1 MTETFPIL
9 IIGGNGKTG
18 RLVNQALAARGIATR
33 PVSRSST
40 PAFDWTDRTTWDAA
54 LAGTRAA
61 YVTYQPDLAV
71 PSAVEDIAELCRRAR
86 KAGLEHIVLLSG
98 RGEVSAQRA
107 EAELER
113 SGIAWTIIR
122 ASWFMQNFSEGFF
135 TDGIRAGELAL
146 PAGPVPEPFVDIRD
160 IADIAVAALTDPR
173 HRGQLYEVTGPRA
186 LSFEAAVAG
195 IAQAVGRPVVYR
207 EIPFAD
213 FQTGLEAAGLPQ
225 LYVDFFHELFT
236 EVLDGRNAV
245 PANGVEMALGR
256 APRGFA
262 EFAAEA
268 AAAGVWN

>member
-18 RLVNQALAARGIATR
+18 RLVNDALTARDIATR
-33 PVSRSST
+33 PVSRSTT
-40 PAFDWTDRTTWDAA
+40 PAFDWTDRSTWDAA
-54 LAGTRAA
+54 LAGIRVA

-71 PSAVEDIAELCRRAR
+71 PSSVEDIAELCRRAR
-86 KAGLEHIVLLSG
+86 KAGIEHIVLLSG
-98 RGEVSAQRA
+98 RGEISAQRA

-113 SGIAWTIIR
+113 SGLAWTIIR
-122 ASWFMQNFSEGFF
+122 AGWFMQNFSEGFL
-135 TDGIRAGELAL
+135 TDAIRAGELAL

-173 HRGQLYEVTGPRA
+173 HRGQLYEVTGPRS

-195 IAQAVGRPVVYR
+195 IAQAVGRTIVYR
-207 EIPFAD
+207 QTTFAE
-213 FQTGLEAAGLPQ
+213 FQASLEAEGLPQ

-236 EVLDGRNAV
+236 EVLDGRNVV
-245 PANGVEMALGR
+245 PANGVEKALGR

-268 AAAGVWN
+268 AASGVWS